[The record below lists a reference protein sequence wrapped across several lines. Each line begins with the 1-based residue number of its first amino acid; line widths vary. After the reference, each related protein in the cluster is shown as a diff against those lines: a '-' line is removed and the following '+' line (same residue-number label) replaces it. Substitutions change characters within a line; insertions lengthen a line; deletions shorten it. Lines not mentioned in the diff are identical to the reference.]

1 MQISV
6 GVRFCKAFISK
17 NYALD
22 SLESPLA
29 TLKKDLDLS
38 FIPVIERRRL
48 SEASKITLGLLGDS
62 PLHCPI
68 VFSSQKGE
76 INRCFGMLQEL
87 AIYHLTSPTAFS
99 LSVLNATPALLA
111 IAHKNHSEILA
122 ISAKD
127 CFEYGLINAYMLL
140 CESREFI
147 ESTHPLRHSIASDV
161 ESNLKDC
168 LVISYDEKLD
178 SKDISAIIACVSL
191 DSNLPQIRIKLH
203 KSSLQGSVS
212 VANATKRP
220 CEAPTNTCKNNC
232 VDSSI
237 LIKSK
242 NDNKFGLT
250 SNLSFLSAVAGEIP
264 RYENGDFALDIS
276 DFLRE
281 FSIEN
286 L

>member
-111 IAHKNHSEILA
+111 ITQKNHSEILA
-122 ISAKD
+122 ISAVD
-127 CFEYGLINAYMLL
+127 CFEYGLINAYALL
-140 CESREFI
+140 CESAVDSQDLC
-147 ESTHPLRHSIASDV
+147 ESTI
-161 ESNLKDC
+161 KDC
-168 LVISYDEKLD
+168 LVISYDENLG
-178 SKDISAIIACVSL
+178 SKEISAIIACVSL
-191 DSNLPQIRIKLH
+191 DSNLPQIRIKSH

-212 VANATKRP
+212 AANATKRP

-276 DFLRE
+276 DFVRE
-281 FSIEN
+281 FSVEN

>member
-87 AIYHLTSPTAFS
+87 AIHHLTSPTAFS

-111 IAHKNHSEILA
+111 ITQKNHSEILA
-122 ISAKD
+122 ISAVD
-127 CFEYGLINAYMLL
+127 CFEYGLINAYALL
-140 CESREFI
+140 CESAVD
-147 ESTHPLRHSIASDV
+147 SQDLRKSSI
-161 ESNLKDC
+161 KDC
-168 LVISYDEKLD
+168 LVISYDENLG
-178 SKDISAIIACVSL
+178 SKEISAIIACVSL
-191 DSNLPQIRIKLH
+191 DSNLPQIRIKSH

-212 VANATKRP
+212 AANATKRL

-276 DFLRE
+276 DFIRE

>member
-29 TLKKDLDLS
+29 TLKKSLDLS
-38 FIPVIERRRL
+38 FISVIERRRS

-87 AIYHLTSPTAFS
+87 AIHHLTSPTAFS

-122 ISAKD
+122 ISAVD
-127 CFEYGLINAYMLL
+127 CFEYGLINAYALL
-140 CESREFI
+140 CESVVD
-147 ESTHPLRHSIASDV
+147 SQDLRKSSI
-161 ESNLKDC
+161 KDC
-168 LVISYDEKLD
+168 LVISYDENLG
-178 SKDISAIIACVSL
+178 SKEISAIIACVSL
-191 DSNLPQIRIKLH
+191 DSNLPQIRIKSH

-212 VANATKRP
+212 AANATKRP

-232 VDSSI
+232 ADSSI

-276 DFLRE
+276 DFIRE

>member
-87 AIYHLTSPTAFS
+87 AIHHLTSPTAFS

-111 IAHKNHSEILA
+111 ITQKNHSEILA
-122 ISAKD
+122 ISAVD
-127 CFEYGLINAYMLL
+127 CFEYGLINAYALL
-140 CESREFI
+140 CESVVD
-147 ESTHPLRHSIASDV
+147 SQDLRKSSI
-161 ESNLKDC
+161 KDC
-168 LVISYDEKLD
+168 LVISYDENLG
-178 SKDISAIIACVSL
+178 SKEISAIIACVSL
-191 DSNLPQIRIKLH
+191 DSNLPQIRIKSH

-212 VANATKRP
+212 ATNATKRP
-220 CEAPTNTCKNNC
+220 CEASTNTCKNNC

-250 SNLSFLSAVAGEIP
+250 SNLSFLSAVAVEIP

-276 DFLRE
+276 DFIRE

>member
-48 SEASKITLGLLGDS
+48 SEAGKITLGLLGNS

-87 AIYHLTSPTAFS
+87 AIHHLTSPTAFS

-111 IAHKNHSEILA
+111 ITQKNHSEILA
-122 ISAKD
+122 ISAVD
-127 CFEYGLINAYMLL
+127 CFEYGLINAYALL
-140 CESREFI
+140 CESAGD
-147 ESTHPLRHSIASDV
+147 SQDLRKSSI
-161 ESNLKDC
+161 KDC
-168 LVISYDEKLD
+168 LVISYDENLG
-178 SKDISAIIACVSL
+178 SKEISAIIACVSL
-191 DSNLPQIRIKLH
+191 DSNLPQIRIKSH

-212 VANATKRP
+212 AANAAKRL
-220 CEAPTNTCKNNC
+220 CEAPTNTCKSTNNC
-232 VDSSI
+232 VDSS
-237 LIKSK
+237 LPTEYKT
-242 NDNKFGLT
+242 NDKFGLT

-276 DFLRE
+276 DFIRE

>member
-87 AIYHLTSPTAFS
+87 AIHHLTSPTAFS

-111 IAHKNHSEILA
+111 ITQKNHSEILA
-122 ISAKD
+122 ISAVD
-127 CFEYGLINAYMLL
+127 CFEYGLINAYALL
-140 CESREFI
+140 CESVVD
-147 ESTHPLRHSIASDV
+147 SQDLRKSSI
-161 ESNLKDC
+161 KDC
-168 LVISYDEKLD
+168 LVISYDENLG
-178 SKDISAIIACVSL
+178 SKEISAIIACVSL
-191 DSNLPQIRIKLH
+191 DSNLPQIRIKSH

-212 VANATKRP
+212 ATNATKRL
-220 CEAPTNTCKNNC
+220 CEASTNTCKNNC

-250 SNLSFLSAVAGEIP
+250 SNLSFLSAVAVEIP

-276 DFLRE
+276 DFIRE

>member
-87 AIYHLTSPTAFS
+87 AIHHITSPTAFS

-111 IAHKNHSEILA
+111 ITQKNHSEILA
-122 ISAKD
+122 ISAVD
-127 CFEYGLINAYMLL
+127 CFEYGLINAYALL
-140 CESREFI
+140 CESAGD
-147 ESTHPLRHSIASDV
+147 SQDLRKSSI
-161 ESNLKDC
+161 KDC
-168 LVISYDEKLD
+168 LVISYDENLG
-178 SKDISAIIACVSL
+178 SKEISAIIACVSL
-191 DSNLPQIRIKLH
+191 DSNLPQIRIKSH

-212 VANATKRP
+212 AANAAKRP

-276 DFLRE
+276 DFIRE

>member
-17 NYALD
+17 YYALD

-48 SEASKITLGLLGDS
+48 SEASKITLGLIGDL

-76 INRCFGMLQEL
+76 INRCFRMLQDL
-87 AIYHLTSPTAFS
+87 AIHHLTSPTAFS

-111 IAHKNHSEILA
+111 ITQKNHSEILA
-122 ISAKD
+122 ISAVD
-127 CFEYGLINAYMLL
+127 CFEYGLINAYALL
-140 CESREFI
+140 CESAVD
-147 ESTHPLRHSIASDV
+147 SQDSCKSSI
-161 ESNLKDC
+161 KDC
-168 LVISYDEKLD
+168 LVISYDENLG
-178 SKDISAIIACVSL
+178 SKEISAIIACVSL
-191 DSNLPQIRIKLH
+191 DSNLPQIRIKSH

-212 VANATKRP
+212 AANAAKRL

-232 VDSSI
+232 VDSS
-237 LIKSK
+237 LPTEDKT
-242 NDNKFGLT
+242 NDKFGLT

-276 DFLRE
+276 DFVRE